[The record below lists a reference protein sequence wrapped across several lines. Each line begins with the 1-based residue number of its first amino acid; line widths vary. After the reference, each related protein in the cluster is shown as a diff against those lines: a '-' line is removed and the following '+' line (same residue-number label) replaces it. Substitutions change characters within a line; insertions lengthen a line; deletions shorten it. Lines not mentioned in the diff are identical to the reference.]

1 LSRAFPMLLALSLF
15 LAAPVQALADDGPAD
30 QDAARAAVESG
41 AILPLDTI
49 LARLKGRLP
58 GEIVKVKLEREHG
71 LWVYAFRVIDA
82 QGHWREIAVDAAT
95 GRVTDSGGD

>member
-1 LSRAFPMLLALSLF
+1 LSRAFPVFLALSLF
-15 LAAPVQALADDGPAD
+15 FAAPVGCLAEEASD

-41 AILPLDTI
+41 AILPLETI

-71 LWVYAFRVIDA
+71 GWVYEFRMIDP
-82 QGHWREIAVDAAT
+82 QGRWREIAVDAAT
-95 GRVTDSGGD
+95 GGLTKKG